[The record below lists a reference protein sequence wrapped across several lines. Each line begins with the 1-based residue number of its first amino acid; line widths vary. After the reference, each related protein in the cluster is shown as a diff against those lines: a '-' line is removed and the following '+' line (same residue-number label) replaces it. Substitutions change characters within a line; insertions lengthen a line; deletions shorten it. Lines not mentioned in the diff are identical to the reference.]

1 MNNNQ
6 LKRLFDLNKRAKSC
20 EPFTSEEIG
29 ERNDLQFLRNKENVN
44 MRLSGNNKYYHA
56 DQCQKFIR
64 TIEKHGFRGYHED
77 DIDSVYITSSPYY
90 GASIKARLISGGETD
105 IKSFNENKELLGFII
120 GYNEDVYNFTK
131 SKAIKGIIN
140 WLK

>member
-6 LKRLFDLNKRAKSC
+6 VKRLFDLNKKAESC
-20 EPFTSEEIG
+20 EPFTSEEIT

-56 DQCQKFIR
+56 DQCQIFIK
-64 TIEKHGFRGYHED
+64 TIEEKGFRGYHED

-120 GYNEDVYNFTK
+120 GYNEAVYNFTK

-140 WLK
+140 

>member
-20 EPFTSEEIG
+20 EHFTSEEIG

-64 TIEKHGFRGYHED
+64 TIEKYGFRGYHQD

-120 GYNEDVYNFTK
+120 GYNEAVYNFTK

-140 WLK
+140 

>member
-6 LKRLFDLNKRAKSC
+6 VKRLFDLNKKAKSC
-20 EPFTSEEIG
+20 EPFTSEEIT

-56 DQCQKFIR
+56 DQCQIFIK
-64 TIEKHGFRGYHED
+64 TIEEKGFRGYHQD

-90 GASIKARLISGGETD
+90 GASANARLISGGETH
-105 IKSFNENKELLGFII
+105 IKSFNENKELLGYII
-120 GYNEDVYNFTK
+120 GYNEAVYNFTK

-140 WLK
+140 

>member
-6 LKRLFDLNKRAKSC
+6 IKRLFDLNKRAKSC
-20 EPFTSEEIG
+20 EPFTTEEIH

-44 MRLSGNNKYYHA
+44 MRLIGDKKYYHA
-56 DQCQKFIR
+56 SQCAMFIR
-64 TIEKHGFRGYHED
+64 TIEKYGFRGYHQD

-90 GASIKARLISGGETD
+90 GASANARLISGGETH

-120 GYNEDVYNFTK
+120 GYNEAVYNFTK
-131 SKAIKGIIN
+131 SKAKKGIIN
-140 WLK
+140 